1 MLKRAAFVILFIGS
15 PAAFAGETSLGEITV
30 RPPPGGGAIYQAG
43 SVEAPHRETQPSF
56 QPSSR
61 RNQPRSGG

>member
-30 RPPPGGGAIYQAG
+30 RPPTGGGDLSG
-43 SVEAPHRETQPSF
+43 RLGG
-56 QPSSR
+56 R
-61 RNQPRSGG
+61 R